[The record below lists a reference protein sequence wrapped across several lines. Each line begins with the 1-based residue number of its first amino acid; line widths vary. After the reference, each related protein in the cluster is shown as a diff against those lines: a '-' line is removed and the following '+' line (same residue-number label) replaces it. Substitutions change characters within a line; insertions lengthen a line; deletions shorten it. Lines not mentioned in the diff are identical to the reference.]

1 MHEQPDT
8 TSLAA
13 RAEADHS
20 AYGDWLTQGIAVA
33 KPAERRLNQ
42 HGARRDA
49 PLLIETPH
57 ALAGAA
63 LLASWTRRYRS
74 KHPDAI
80 VLMHHVGCTSE
91 SRQLDNLLFRLL
103 SAIRDG
109 HGLLEPIPASREA
122 RIEILPNRLARA
134 GALGRVIIAISSFDA
149 LEGDEADQG
158 MYWLPHYLPAGV
170 RLVVTAAPGVSVPMW
185 RQRGWQN
192 EVAELAPLEIEGND
206 PEAALETAAPVLKL
220 LWGARRGLGTGFLG
234 QLEADAASQL
244 EQAAGLVYPGASGW
258 SLAGPVVQDQVRRRL
273 LRDGAE
279 QQAIHLRL
287 VEAYAQQQ
295 TSPQALDALPWLLPA
310 AAHWQGLAE
319 WLSDAPVLKSMLLSE
334 RRSDLLD
341 SWREWGA
348 GPELVEFY
356 QSRLPFWRE
365 QLEPMAFVD
374 LLVELARALQDVG
387 EAPQLEPFFLAAGE
401 VIDASAHAPL
411 AAAYGA
417 WLSDVEQRYAEA
429 EPLLRAALALRTA
442 TLGDDH
448 GDTRS
453 VRHQLATVLEASG
466 DLAGAA
472 ELYKQTLE
480 ARERSLGERSA
491 DLIPHIGNLAAVYKA
506 VQDFTRA
513 RPLYERALAL
523 ADRHYGNSHP
533 TTAGCLD
540 NLAGLLY
547 AGHDHEGA
555 ETLYQRAL
563 GVTEAAFGLN
573 HPATAASAHNLGT
586 LLDAREQYK
595 AAEQLFRRA
604 LNIRQNVYGDEHA
617 DTASTLHN
625 LAGALDAMG
634 DAKQAEPMYR
644 SAVATWEKL
653 VGQQHPATATSVNN
667 LADLLRHKG
676 EHEEAEGLYRR
687 NLETW
692 TALLGETH
700 PHTLMTLAELGSLY
714 ADQHKTDIA
723 EPMLRQA
730 VRQTAEVLGYD
741 SMIHIDSAIKL
752 AVLLR
757 DSGRR
762 EEGAAL
768 LRQTASEAEGKIS
781 LLSPRLQKL
790 RRHLEALEADPAAL
804 H

>member
-1 MHEQPDT
+1 MHEQPDIM
-8 TSLAA
+8 SLAA
-13 RAEADHS
+13 RADADHS

-74 KHPDAI
+74 KHPEAI

-109 HGLLEPIPASREA
+109 HGLLEPIPLSREA
-122 RIEILPNRLARA
+122 RIEVLPNRLARA
-134 GALGRVIIAISSFDA
+134 GALGRVIIAISGLDA

-158 MYWLPHYLPAGV
+158 MYWLPYYLPAGV
-170 RLVVTAAPGVSVPMW
+170 RLVVTSAPGVSVPMW

-192 EVAELAPLEIEGND
+192 EVAELSPLAAEASD
-206 PEAALETAAPVLKL
+206 PEAALEVAAPVLKL
-220 LWGARRGLGTGFLG
+220 LWGARRGLETGFLER
-234 QLEADAASQL
+234 LEANAGHQL

-258 SLAGPVVQDQVRRRL
+258 CLAGPAVQDQVRRRL

-279 QQAIHLRL
+279 QQAIHLHL
-287 VEAYAQQQ
+287 AEAHADRE
-295 TSPQALDALPWLLPA
+295 SPQALDALPWLLPA

-319 WLSDAPVLKSMLLSE
+319 WLGDARVLTDMLRPE
-334 RRSDLLD
+334 RRGDLLN

-356 QSRLPFWRE
+356 QSRLPLWRV
-365 QLEPMAFVD
+365 QLEPAAFVD
-374 LLVELARALQDVG
+374 LLVELARALLEVV
-387 EAPQLEPFFLAAGE
+387 EEPRLEPFFQAAGE
-401 VIDASAHAPL
+401 VADVMEHPAL
-411 AAAYGA
+411 AAAHGA

-429 EPLLRAALALRTA
+429 EPLLRSALALRTA

-466 DLAGAA
+466 DLAGATD
-472 ELYKQTLE
+472 LYKQTLE
-480 ARERSLGERSA
+480 ARERTLGERSA

-506 VQDFTRA
+506 VQDFNRA
-513 RPLYERALAL
+513 RPLYDRALAL

-533 TTAGCLD
+533 TTAACLD

-555 ETLYQRAL
+555 ENLYQRAL
-563 GVTEAAFGLN
+563 GVTEAAFGLE

-604 LNIRQNVYGDEHA
+604 LSIRQNVYGDEHA

-653 VGQQHPATATSVNN
+653 VGQQHPATATSINN

-730 VRQTAEVLGYD
+730 VQQTAEVLGHD
-741 SMIHIDSAIKL
+741 SMIHIDSVIKL
-752 AVLLR
+752 SVLLR

-762 EEGAAL
+762 EEGAEL
-768 LRQTASEAEGKIS
+768 LRQTVSEAEGKIS